1 MKILLSAI
9 TKTIKVIA
17 NSPMAMVRLEYY
29 LESFDQYYI
38 ICVAKVQE
46 KKYGRAL
53 ELLNASI
60 KDKTFDGNMS
70 RIIKVPLNMSVGNW
84 SAYSW
89 VDQPPYVY
97 NYTSGAYLSEEESE
111 LDSKANC
118 K

>member
-9 TKTIKVIA
+9 TITIKVIA
-17 NSPMAMVRLEYY
+17 NSPMAVVRL
-29 LESFDQYYI
+29 QYFNQSHI
-38 ICVAKVQE
+38 ICVAQVQE

-111 LDSKANC
+111 SDSKANC